1 MKFTTTIMGKN
12 TKVKIM
18 GLMSGTSADG
28 LSIALCSIGT
38 DGASLKV
45 LACETYPY
53 GAALQERILAAKNMR
68 TPELSELNF
77 ELGRLWAGMVR
88 RFCGEH
94 KTSYKNIAV
103 IGSHG
108 QTVYHLPGRLGST
121 LQIGEPS
128 FIAEETKRPV
138 ISDFRPAD
146 MAAGGEGAPLIPFMD
161 EYMFG
166 KGLSRTLAT
175 GSIDKVRG
183 LPVALQNIGGVG
195 NIAFAGIGVT
205 TFGFDTGPG
214 NSLMDTAA
222 ALASGGKMSYDKDGS
237 LAAAGRADRAMV
249 ERFLKLPFF
258 ALKPPKSLDRDTFSA
273 AFLKKYFG
281 RTNSENIKDTLATL
295 NLFTAASIALAF
307 KKFAPAGTGEIIV
320 SGGGALNPVLMNN
333 ISAELPGTK
342 VSSIAAYGIHPLA
355 KEPACFAL
363 LAWLALNGRI
373 NHCPS
378 ATGARGT
385 RVLGKLSPTEMKH
398 GYHAKSAKLR
408 KDKSAKVNNLK

>member
-1 MKFTTTIMGKN
+1 MKKN
-12 TKVKIM
+12 IAIKIM

-38 DGASLKV
+38 EGAELKV

-53 GAALQERILAAKNMR
+53 AAALQERILTAKNMR

-88 RFCGEH
+88 RFCREH
-94 KTSYKNIAV
+94 KISYKNIAV

-108 QTVYHLPGRLGST
+108 QTVYHLPGRQGST

-161 EYMFG
+161 EYLFG
-166 KGLSRTLAT
+166 KGR
-175 GSIDKVRG
+175 
-183 LPVALQNIGGVG
+183 PVALQNIGGVG
-195 NIAFAGIGVT
+195 NIAFVGKGVT
-205 TFGFDTGPG
+205 TSGFDTGPG
-214 NSLMDTAA
+214 NSLMDTAVS
-222 ALASGGKMSYDKDGS
+222 LVTGGKLSYDKDGR
-237 LAAAGRADRAMV
+237 LAAAGRANRAKV

-258 ALKPPKSLDRDTFSA
+258 ALKPPKSLDRDAFAA
-273 AFLKKYFG
+273 AFLRTSFG
-281 RTNSENIKDTLATL
+281 RLNSENIKDALASL

-307 KKFAPAGTGEIIV
+307 KTYAPAGTGELIV

-333 ISAELPGTK
+333 ISSELPGIK
-342 VSSIAAYGIHPLA
+342 VKSIAAYGIHPLA

-378 ATGARGT
+378 ATGARGP
-385 RVLGKLSPTEMKH
+385 RVLGKLSRTE
-398 GYHAKSAKLR
+398 L
-408 KDKSAKVNNLK
+408 